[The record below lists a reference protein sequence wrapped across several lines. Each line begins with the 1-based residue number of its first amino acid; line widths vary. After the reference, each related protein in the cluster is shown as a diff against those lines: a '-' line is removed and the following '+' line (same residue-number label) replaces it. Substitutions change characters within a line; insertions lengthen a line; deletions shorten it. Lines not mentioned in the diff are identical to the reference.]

1 MSAEKSNIHV
11 LGDAKKEQGEGAAAE
26 EGTTRVVD
34 TETLDEAIK
43 SRLSTHRDMSKVA
56 VIVSLLSVVLLVIF
70 FFGLNRNIAGLNAEV
85 KSLGALRGEVQ
96 SLDERVLSLE
106 DVSGQ
111 MKRTA
116 IYNLTNEMTMESAYL
131 EGQIEDEAQKEKLRS
146 IQKLLGEFREGLLKK

>member
-1 MSAEKSNIHV
+1 MSAEKSKIHLV
-11 LGDAKKEQGEGAAAE
+11 DDAKNEAE
-26 EGTTRVVD
+26 ESVV
-34 TETLDEAIK
+34 ESVNDEEA
-43 SRLSTHRDMSKVA
+43 RLREENAALAAKTATQRDMSKVA

-85 KSLGALRGEVQ
+85 KSLGALRGQVQ
-96 SLDERVLSLE
+96 GLDERLLKLE

-131 EGQIEDEAQKEKLRS
+131 EGQIDDEAQKEKLRT
-146 IQKLLGEFREGLLKK
+146 IQKLLGEFREGLLK

>member
-11 LGDAKKEQGEGAAAE
+11 LEDAKKEGEEQTA
-26 EGTTRVVD
+26 
-34 TETLDEAIK
+34 TEASIDATTLDEAIK
-43 SRLSTHRDMSKVA
+43 SRLSTQKDMSKVA

-85 KSLGALRGEVQ
+85 KSLGELRGQVQ
-96 SLDERVLSLE
+96 SLDERLISLE

-131 EGQIEDEAQKEKLRS
+131 EGQIEDEAQKEKLRE
-146 IQKLLGEFREGLLKK
+146 IQKLLGEFRQGLLNK

>member
-11 LGDAKKEQGEGAAAE
+11 LEDAKKEGEEQTATEAS
-26 EGTTRVVD
+26 VD
-34 TETLDEAIK
+34 AKALDEAIK
-43 SRLSTHRDMSKVA
+43 NRLSTQKDMSKVA

-85 KSLGALRGEVQ
+85 KSLGELRGQVQ
-96 SLDERVLSLE
+96 SLDDRLISLE

-131 EGQIEDEAQKEKLRS
+131 EGQIEDEAQKEKLRE
-146 IQKLLGEFREGLLKK
+146 IQKLLGEFRQGLLDK